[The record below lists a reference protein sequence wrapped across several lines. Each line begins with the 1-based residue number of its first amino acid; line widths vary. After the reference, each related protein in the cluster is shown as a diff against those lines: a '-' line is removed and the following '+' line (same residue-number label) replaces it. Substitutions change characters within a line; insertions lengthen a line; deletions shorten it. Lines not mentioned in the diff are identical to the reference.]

1 MPDRSRWIPSPVS
14 SPNSGS
20 LFRAR
25 QPRARQRQPEF
36 LLSSS
41 TTTNPIV
48 SPAVQPRPP
57 RRRVPSCPRSGSP
70 RAWPQPSHDH
80 VVRRSAAA
88 RQAVPLNRGTCKS
101 PCLPAGLSFL
111 ARKRHPLA
119 NDGAPHLLGHLISF
133 CSYSDQP
140 AALRRLLD
148 RIGLRSSRQKRAAAF
163 MHGVTLDNE
172 AAFCHRGAKAF
183 ICCRFLGVNP
193 NHHHSASAEEIH
205 QPVHCRLKRVKRT
218 SSPIHQRNLILAGWT
233 AAIARRRRQ
242 QVSAPLQL
250 HHQFHALRAG
260 YQDSLARRAARERDH
275 RIDNSVAGGNLK
287 GRHHITCFRS
297 FSPVR
302 SRPGP
307 HGDRPFAKPQGF
319 CRSLRLLLCR
329 RRVMR
334 DCLTHTANIFRSGFN
349 FESAAT
355 AILYGRY
362 ILYKPRKAVMRT
374 AFATSCTLLR
384 RDIRGW
390 AALCRL

>member
-1 MPDRSRWIPSPVS
+1 MITW
-14 SPNSGS
+14 SG
-20 LFRAR
+20 
-25 QPRARQRQPEF
+25 
-36 LLSSS
+36 
-41 TTTNPIV
+41 
-48 SPAVQPRPP
+48 
-57 RRRVPSCPRSGSP
+57 
-70 RAWPQPSHDH
+70 
-80 VVRRSAAA
+80 VRRLRGRLCRSTAALAKARACRPDCRFSRASAIHSRMTA
-88 RQAVPLNRGTCKS
+88 RRT
-101 PCLPAGLSFL
+101 F
-111 ARKRHPLA
+111 
-119 NDGAPHLLGHLISF
+119 LGHLDFLSAAD
-133 CSYSDQP
+133 SDQP
-140 AALRRLLD
+140 TALRRLSD
-148 RIGLRSSRQKRAAAF
+148 RIGLRSSRQQRAAAF

-205 QPVHCRLKRVKRT
+205 QPVHRRLKRVKRA
-218 SSPIHQRNLILAGWT
+218 SPPIHQRNLVLTGWT

-275 RIDNSVAGGNLK
+275 RINNSVASGNLR

-307 HGDRPFAKPQGF
+307 YGDRPFAKPQGF
-319 CRSLRLLLCR
+319 ARRSLRLQLCR

-362 ILYKPRKAVMRT
+362 ILYEPCKAVMRM
-374 AFATSCTLLR
+374 AFATSCTPLR
-384 RDIRGW
+384 SDSCGR
-390 AALCRL
+390 APLCRL